1 MKIAFLIKSLQSS
14 AGTERMATVIANGL
28 VRSAGTEV
36 DVITIH
42 GCTPFFELDG
52 RIRHF
57 SIVPHKEWS
66 RVMRHFGG
74 YVLKLRRILK
84 REGYDYVIDV
94 DTVLSLLSLPAAAGL
109 KTRVVSWEHFN
120 ANVNWGK
127 FSYPLARRMASRLA
141 HRVVVLTQADK
152 ALYGRRFGARNA
164 VCIPNPVTVNSS
176 EPSPLAEKRF
186 VAVGRLHPQK
196 GYDMLLDAW
205 ASTRCRREGWTLRI
219 VGSGRWEERLGAQ
232 IDRLGVADSVEMLP
246 ATHEVEAM
254 FRSASCFVL
263 SSRFEGLPLVL
274 IEAAAM
280 GLPAVSFDCETGPR
294 EIIEDASTGLL
305 VPPGDVG
312 ALAAA
317 MDEMAADGEMRAR
330 MGAAALERS
339 RLFSPGAIL
348 ERWRALLGGETNKP
362 IVE

>member
-1 MKIAFLIKSLQSS
+1 MFSHY
-14 AGTERMATVIANGL
+14 AGY
-28 VRSAGTEV
+28 
-36 DVITIH
+36 IH
-42 GCTPFFELDG
+42 RLRKT
-52 RIRHF
+52 
-57 SIVPHKEWS
+57 
-66 RVMRHFGG
+66 
-74 YVLKLRRILK
+74 LRRG
-84 REGYDYVIDV
+84 RYDYVIDV
-94 DTVLSLLSLPAAAGL
+94 DTLMSLFSIPAAAGL
-109 KTRVVSWEHFN
+109 GTRVISWEHCN
-120 ANVNWGK
+120 ANANWGRCT
-127 FSYPLARRMASRLA
+127 YPLARRVASRLA
-141 HRVVVLTQADK
+141 HRVVVLTDTDK
-152 ALYGRRFGARNA
+152 AAFERRFGARR
-164 VCIPNPVTVNSS
+164 VVRIHNPVTIEAG
-176 EPSPLAEKRF
+176 EPSPLTEKRF
-186 VAVGRLHPQK
+186 LALGRFSPEK

-205 ASTRCRREGWTLRI
+205 ASTRCRREGWALRI
-219 VGSGRWEERLGAQ
+219 VGGGWSEGELRAQ

-305 VPPGDVG
+305 VPPGDVA

-317 MDEMAADGEMRAR
+317 MDEIAADGEMRAR

-348 ERWRALLGGETNKP
+348 ERWRALLNGSCES
-362 IVE
+362 